1 MGDPEGGDASTAA
14 YNANLW
20 RCWMCCGGG
29 IDRLHH
35 ELARGVGD
43 SMMKGDFLTSGL
55 NNLMDRV
62 PLLKWR
68 KGKCGSQGSL
78 GEHNNPMNNRYCY
91 FFYIMDEKLES

>member
-1 MGDPEGGDASTAA
+1 MQVPLPTMQTCGDAGCAVEAGLTDFITSW
-14 YNANLW
+14 LV
-20 RCWMCCGGG
+20 
-29 IDRLHH
+29 
-35 ELARGVGD
+35 GVGD